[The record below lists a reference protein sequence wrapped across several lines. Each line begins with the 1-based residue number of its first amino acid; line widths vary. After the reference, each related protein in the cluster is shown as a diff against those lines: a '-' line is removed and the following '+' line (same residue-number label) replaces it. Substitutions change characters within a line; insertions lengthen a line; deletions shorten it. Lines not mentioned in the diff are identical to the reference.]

1 MNLSI
6 NHTDISRFF
15 IRKGYLNRLQIPH
28 CVTLVIG
35 PDTLQCSGLI
45 LANSSSV
52 LLDMMVKG
60 RTCGSC
66 ELYLD
71 EFTGVTG
78 AVEDCIDLLYGGT
91 VDVDIGSIQA
101 MLKFGKLFQIDELVE
116 TCLTFI
122 EMNIKNDNFGLIIK
136 VGLFVNGLQEPD
148 RRILELCKKH
158 LDKVVLSG
166 EVLNVGEMLGL
177 TGDLKE
183 DSETISF
190 LLSCE
195 GTLLFTLPTITAWT
209 DNSAKA
215 ELVLNTVEEAELWN
229 CFSSSKEMM
238 EMVQRLNDTIESLNA
253 AKILNKLQSFI
264 ILNQSKKVVTPMQP
278 EQPEDAT
285 SPRLHAEE
293 SKPWILAEQLIAE
306 MKNSSFEKVQEAWS
320 SIDPTL
326 GYQYLNILK
335 NTVEGSTGYTVP
347 AVVRRTGWHE
357 WCSREAEGRRIR
369 STLLDIRRATC
380 DHGSIY
386 LVDDL
391 PCYYIIDCNCA
402 NCANCANCL
411 EGESHEHAHWYLTT
425 LKHGKRVLLSLV
437 TNTREEVLGVLR
449 SLADTNG
456 TLKLHT
462 LQRQYHPYA
471 DNEI

>member
-1 MNLSI
+1 
-6 NHTDISRFF
+6 
-15 IRKGYLNRLQIPH
+15 
-28 CVTLVIG
+28 
-35 PDTLQCSGLI
+35 
-45 LANSSSV
+45 
-52 LLDMMVKG
+52 
-60 RTCGSC
+60 
-66 ELYLD
+66 
-71 EFTGVTG
+71 
-78 AVEDCIDLLYGGT
+78 
-91 VDVDIGSIQA
+91 
-101 MLKFGKLFQIDELVE
+101 
-116 TCLTFI
+116 
-122 EMNIKNDNFGLIIK
+122 
-136 VGLFVNGLQEPD
+136 
-148 RRILELCKKH
+148 
-158 LDKVVLSG
+158 
-166 EVLNVGEMLGL
+166 
-177 TGDLKE
+177 
-183 DSETISF
+183 
-190 LLSCE
+190 
-195 GTLLFTLPTITAWT
+195 
-209 DNSAKA
+209 
-215 ELVLNTVEEAELWN
+215 
-229 CFSSSKEMM
+229 
-238 EMVQRLNDTIESLNA
+238 MVQRLNDTIESLNA

-264 ILNQSKKVVTPMQP
+264 ILNQSNKVVTPMQP

-335 NTVEGSTGYTVP
+335 NTVEESTGYTVP
-347 AVVRRTGWHE
+347 AVVRRAGWHE

-369 STLLDIRRATC
+369 STLLDSRWAAS
-380 DHGSIY
+380 DHGSIC

-391 PCYYIIDCNCA
+391 PCYIIYDC
-402 NCANCANCL
+402 NCANCL